1 MLTNWDNIPSLKLGD
16 YTLEFEISPPGP
28 ELQEVAK
35 KELRETP
42 EIQHESIAQLR
53 ELLKG
58 KVSFANT
65 DRRYY
70 VFLFESS
77 KISLRYDTR
86 SNS

>member
-1 MLTNWDNIPSLKLGD
+1 MLTNWDNMPSLKLGD

-42 EIQHESIAQLR
+42 EIQNESIAQLR

-58 KVSFANT
+58 KISINDIISFC
-65 DRRYY
+65 
-70 VFLFESS
+70 S
-77 KISLRYDTR
+77 KAPKFHYDTMLDR
-86 SNS
+86 IINI

>member
-77 KISLRYDTR
+77 KISLRYDAR
-86 SNS
+86 SNN

>member
-77 KISLRYDTR
+77 KISLRYDAR
-86 SNS
+86 SSN

>member
-16 YTLEFEISPPGP
+16 FTLEFEISPPGP

-42 EIQHESIAQLR
+42 EIQNESIAQLK

-58 KVSFANT
+58 KISFANT
-65 DRRYY
+65 DQRYY
-70 VFLFESS
+70 SSLFKSC
-77 KISLRYDTR
+77 KIWLRC
-86 SNS
+86 SIE